1 MRQDFILLSFL
12 INHADP
18 KIWIFAPKINLAV
31 LGLVIVA
38 SFFEFSCQNCLSG
51 KISQLQVI
59 VPKVSNIY
67 SKAMTM
73 LQNGHLAVLK

>member
-12 INHADP
+12 INHTDP
-18 KIWIFAPKINLAV
+18 KNLNFAPKINLAV
-31 LGLVIVA
+31 MFA

>member
-1 MRQDFILLSFL
+1 MIQKFEFSRLKL
-12 INHADP
+12 I
-18 KIWIFAPKINLAV
+18 WWF
-31 LGLVIVA
+31 GLVFVA